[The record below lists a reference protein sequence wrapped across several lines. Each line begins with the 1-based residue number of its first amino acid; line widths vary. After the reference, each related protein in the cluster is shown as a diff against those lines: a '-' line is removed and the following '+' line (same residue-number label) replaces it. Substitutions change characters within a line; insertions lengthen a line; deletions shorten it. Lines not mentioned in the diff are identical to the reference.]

1 MEIKAGQLARLS
13 DGQPVKIEIVHD
25 DGYATVR
32 RTKGRW
38 AGEVAVC
45 EVSRLQP
52 FAENL
57 DSPSD
62 R

>member
-1 MEIKAGQLARLS
+1 METGDLARLP

-32 RTKGRW
+32 RTKGRR
-38 AGEVAVC
+38 AGEIAVC
-45 EVSRLQP
+45 EVSRLEP
-52 FAENL
+52 AENL
-57 DSPSD
+57 DLHSD